1 MGAVAVLEDLEVGDE
16 AVVAYIAIRGSV
28 VAFSDL
34 AQVFLEV
41 SDGVL
46 EACHLGGMLGGPGLD
61 GEGEAVDELA
71 ELRGGDVGMS
81 VEGSQDGTGG

>member
-61 GEGEAVDELA
+61 GEGEAVDEL
-71 ELRGGDVGMS
+71 RGRDVGMS
-81 VEGSQDGTGG
+81 IEGSQDSTGG